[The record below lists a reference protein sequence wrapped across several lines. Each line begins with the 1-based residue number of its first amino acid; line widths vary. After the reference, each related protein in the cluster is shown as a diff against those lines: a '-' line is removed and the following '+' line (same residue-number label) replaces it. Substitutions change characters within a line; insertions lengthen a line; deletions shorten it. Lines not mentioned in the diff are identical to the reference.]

1 MLFTNAT
8 YAKSFDKEF
17 SSLIR
22 SSNKLVIATGYI
34 GEPTLTKLKNK
45 ACCMSNLTTTF
56 AALGDDTRFAIV
68 ERLLKE
74 GELSAGDLQEGTSIS
89 APAVSRHLKV
99 LRSAGLVNQ
108 RVDKQR
114 RLYSARPEAVQS
126 IGAWSMSYRDF
137 WQNSLDRLEWALVQE
152 SKK

>member
-1 MLFTNAT
+1 
-8 YAKSFDKEF
+8 
-17 SSLIR
+17 
-22 SSNKLVIATGYI
+22 
-34 GEPTLTKLKNK
+34 
-45 ACCMSNLTTTF
+45 MSNLISTF

-74 GELSAGDLQEGTSIS
+74 GELSAGDIREGTSIS
-89 APAVSRHLKV
+89 APAISRHLKV
-99 LRSAGLVNQ
+99 LRSAGLVHQ

-126 IGAWSMSYRDF
+126 IGAWSMSYRAF